1 MKKVLFVLV
10 VALTFI
16 GCSKPE
22 RICYA
27 EFKLLSNQD
36 DAFQLQYVFGSNSN
50 LYTDPNY
57 SPLPNGFTLTSDEQ
71 NFEKGSNI
79 IAAAY
84 ASGGTSF
91 TQLDQIEIKF
101 YVDGSLEETRT
112 VNNNGGNVTFIV
124 P

>member
-1 MKKVLFVLV
+1 MEN
-10 VALTFI
+10 I
-16 GCSKPE
+16 KPE